1 MANLKKR
8 GWFFSVQFRWDGK
21 QYIKPLRLEDETEAE
36 RVKASVEV
44 AIEGLKRGRFPKA
57 SRLLADGHDIRD
69 IIFPSEK
76 TAHLLEDDVVADDGN
91 PLRVSQ
97 LAEDYVKHLA
107 IEASDGHRR
116 RVESKLRHLTNITD
130 DARVST
136 LNADG
141 LDEYIKRR
149 RKSRAKPDTLKG
161 EIATTRAMLNW
172 AVQTR
177 RIDKLPVE
185 RFPNVKTSGGHPFLF
200 KADIDRMIG
209 EQTLTKREIA
219 DLGRRMVL
227 NSQDVD
233 ELAQLAERESPQL
246 VLPLRLVATT
256 GIRRGELVQLRKSD
270 FDPKTGRLTVRS
282 GKGPR
287 SMSETSRSID
297 VHKSVL
303 PLLREHHRSLSKR
316 SKWLFPQF
324 DPTKTSKSSVAI
336 EDRRAERAARLL
348 TTLLTGSD
356 FELLRGWH
364 ALRHSFITIC
374 VWRGMT
380 FEQISQW
387 TGHIE
392 RETQRR
398 YTHYSGEAS
407 RKLMDDLPFVFSEN
421 SE

>member
-1 MANLKKR
+1 MASLKKR
-8 GWFFSVQFRWDGK
+8 GRYFSVLFYWEGEQVT
-21 QYIKPLRLEDETEAE
+21 KPLRLENQDEAE
-36 RVKASVEV
+36 RVRQRVEL
-44 AIEGLKRGRFPKA
+44 ALDGLRRGRFPKA
-57 SRLLADGHDIRD
+57 SRLLAAGHDIRD

-76 TAHLLEDDVVADDGN
+76 TAHLLDDDVSADDGN

-107 IEASDGHRR
+107 VETSDGHRR
-116 RVESKLRHLTNITD
+116 RVESKLRHLTKITD
-130 DARVST
+130 DARVTT
-136 LNADG
+136 LSADG
-141 LDEYIKRR
+141 FDEYIKRR
-149 RKSRAKPDTLKG
+149 RKSRVMPDTLKG
-161 EIATTRAMLNW
+161 EIATIRAMLNW

-185 RFPNVKTSGGHPFLF
+185 RFPNVKTSGGDPFLF
-200 KADIDRMIG
+200 KADIERIIS
-209 EQTLTKREIA
+209 EQSRTRKEIA

-233 ELAQLAERESPQL
+233 ELARLAEKEIPQL

-256 GIRRGELVQLRKSD
+256 GIRRGEMVQLQKSD

-287 SMSETSRSID
+287 SKSETTRSID
-297 VHKSVL
+297 VHKSIL
-303 PLLREHHRSLSKR
+303 PILRNHHRSLPKR
-316 SKWLFPQF
+316 GKWLFPQF
-324 DPTKTSKSSVAI
+324 DPTKESKSFAPI
-336 EDRRAERAARLL
+336 ENRRAERAARLL

-392 RETQRR
+392 LETQRR

-407 RKLMDDLPFVFSEN
+407 RQLMDELPFAFSEN